1 MRVFNSIHMIR
12 ACQTSLLAKDVRRI
26 QFKAV
31 NPKPQRRFMMV
42 VHNRFDFQDAL
53 VLYSFES
60 LFEKGEIKYVRN
72 ISINQTCIL
81 KACCSIL
88 TSGKPNWRKK
98 SYRPIRR
105 KKILA
110 RNTLKRP
117 VSWEKSTNTTWKISI
132 AVSSLSGMDWTW
144 VKILDIAIFHFTFI
158 FKHTLIKCTRII

>member
-1 MRVFNSIHMIR
+1 MWKVVYHQELGEGFQFNPYDQGMPNI
-12 ACQTSLLAKDVRRI
+12 TVGKDVRRI

-42 VHNRFDFQDAL
+42 VHNQFDFQDAL

-117 VSWEKSTNTTWKISI
+117 VS
-132 AVSSLSGMDWTW
+132 
-144 VKILDIAIFHFTFI
+144 
-158 FKHTLIKCTRII
+158 